1 MSKWTLT
8 RKTQATYKSG
18 LQDLREGWFKMK
30 VDHCKNQG
38 ATMFDFEKP
47 IVKLQVEIRVNN
59 PSHDRRKRGHAG
71 LALARDW
78 SQKMTIRKNF

>member
-8 RKTQATYKSG
+8 RKTQATSKSG
-18 LQDLREGWFKMK
+18 FQDLREGCFKMK

-47 IVKLQVEIRVNN
+47 IVKLKVKVEIEQHYKTLWR
-59 PSHDRRKRGHAG
+59 
-71 LALARDW
+71 LADV
-78 SQKMTIRKNF
+78 ID

>member
-8 RKTQATYKSG
+8 RKTQATTKSV
-18 LQDLREGWFKMK
+18 LQDLREGCFKMK

-47 IVKLQVEIRVNN
+47 IVKLQVTIEIER
-59 PSHDRRKRGHAG
+59 HYKTLRR
-71 LALARDW
+71 LPD
-78 SQKMTIRKNF
+78 IID

>member
-8 RKTQATYKSG
+8 RKTQAGAKSVF
-18 LQDLREGWFKMK
+18 QDLREGCFKMK

-47 IVKLQVEIRVNN
+47 IVKLKVRIEIEQHYN
-59 PSHDRRKRGHAG
+59 DLCKRAG
-71 LALARDW
+71 AHGQIL
-78 SQKMTIRKNF
+78 